1 MNFKA
6 SLDKLAV
13 IITVVVTIIIG
24 VLIIANILFLDS
36 ISKHWNL
43 FITFLLLLIYFGSF
57 IFRPMYYVVKSNE
70 VIIYRLIKSVK
81 IKRNDII
88 SVEIID
94 KQRTAG
100 TIRTF
105 GVGGLF
111 GYYGKF
117 WNKNLGSMQWYA
129 TQRINY
135 ILITTS
141 KNKKIILT
149 PDEPVVFADQFNR

>member
-6 SLDKLAV
+6 SLDKLAK
-13 IITVVVTIIIG
+13 IITVLVTIIIF
-24 VLIIANILFLDS
+24 VLVIINTMYLNS
-36 ISKHWNL
+36 ISKEWNIVISL
-43 FITFLLLLIYFGSF
+43 ILLLIYVGSF
-57 IFRPMYYVVKSNE
+57 IFSPLKYIIKTDEIIIKRFVKS
-70 VIIYRLIKSVK
+70 VR
-81 IKRNDII
+81 IKRIYIN

-94 KQRTAG
+94 KQKVAG

-129 TQRINY
+129 TQRNNY
-135 ILITTS
+135 VLITTS

-149 PDEPVVFADQFNR
+149 PDKPIVFVDQFKH